1 MPMGFRVS
9 EWIALAYFGYLFALA
24 LLAPYVREPTPAGR
38 RRVLLMAPITAA
50 VIVALAFQTG
60 PATAIARDWMPLTY
74 LLFGYWLPAH
84 LVGTSNATLER
95 TLLERDHRLFGING
109 LTSFV
114 DRAPRFLIE
123 FFELAYLFCYPLVP
137 LGFAWLVLAGYRE
150 ESDRFW
156 TAVLLAGFLCYGLLP
171 WLPTRAPRA
180 IEPKPAR
187 VRSSIRALNLQ
198 ILDRASVQL
207 NTFPSGHTAA
217 SFATALAVGV
227 SSPVGGVVLGFIALG
242 ISIGSI
248 IGRYHYAADAI
259 SGASIALAAF
269 AISRLV

>member
-1 MPMGFRVS
+1 MGFRVS
-9 EWIALAYFGYLFALA
+9 EWIALAYFIYLIGMALR
-24 LLAPYVREPTPAGR
+24 PHVPPAGR
-38 RRVLLMAPITAA
+38 RRVVLLAPIIAA
-50 VIVALAFQTG
+50 SIAALATQTG
-60 PATAIARDWMPLTY
+60 SAAAIARDWMPLTY

-84 LVGTSNATLER
+84 LVSTSNSTFER
-95 TLLERDHRLFGING
+95 ALLDLDHRLFGTDG
-109 LTSFV
+109 LTTFV

-123 FFELAYLFCYPLVP
+123 SFELAYLFCYPLVP
-137 LGFAWLVLAGYRE
+137 MGFAWLVLAGYRE
-150 ESDRFW
+150 EADRFW

-227 SSPVGGVVLGFIALG
+227 YSPVGGAVLGLIALG
-242 ISIGSI
+242 ISSGSI
-248 IGRYHYAADAI
+248 VGRYHYAVDAI
-259 SGASIALAAF
+259 SGALIALAAF